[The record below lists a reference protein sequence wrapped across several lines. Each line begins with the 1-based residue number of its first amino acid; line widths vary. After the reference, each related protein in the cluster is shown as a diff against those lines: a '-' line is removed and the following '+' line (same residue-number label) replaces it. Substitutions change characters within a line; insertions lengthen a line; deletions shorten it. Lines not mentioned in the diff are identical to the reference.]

1 MKPEL
6 LLPVSNVETFFAA
19 CEGGADAVYLGLKK
33 FNARGKAPNF
43 NLFQLQALLKEAK
56 KNNVKVYLT
65 LNTLI
70 KNSEL
75 PELIN
80 VLYQLSQSEI
90 SAVIIQDWGV
100 YYLINKFFQNIPVHA
115 STQMGNH
122 NSIGTQYSHKKKI
135 QRVILA
141 RELTWKELTTI
152 KKRSQVEL
160 ELFVHGALCYSFS
173 GMCLF
178 SSFNGGMSANR
189 GLCTQ
194 PCRRLY
200 SSENNS
206 SQYLFSLKDLQLMKK
221 IPQLLDLNLTS
232 LKIEGRMKSAEY
244 VYQTA
249 RAYRLALDE
258 PHRIEEAKEILNS
271 DFGRKKTAYF
281 MGRNVSKA
289 ITQDPYIGILIGRI
303 KNVFADGFSFKTEHD
318 LNLMNRLRILSADG
332 TNSAAIKIKEMYVN
346 GQQQEKVSACSE
358 VKIITDKIQQAQLND
373 KVFLLSFLQKKFPAR
388 FKREGKQVK
397 LQLADNKMRNIMNR
411 IGSPK
416 IPKFQQIF
424 VRINQLKWLN
434 KMYFEDLDKLILNLT
449 KTEWENFN
457 LKNNFIKQNIF
468 KFIIQLPKFI
478 PEDYISYYRDLA
490 QYFYRNSIK
499 QFMISHVSQKHIL
512 PNQRDIQIYSS
523 ENVYA
528 LNDASIQ
535 FLKEEGFTSWIYPF
549 ENDYQN
555 LINGKDRSG
564 VIPVFFLPELFYSR
578 MPIQI
583 DDNVSF
589 KDIYGSYIKL
599 VRDGQTIVIPEKPV
613 ALLQHYNKFIKNGFR
628 RFLLDLSYQHPSQK
642 TFRRLVKN
650 LLNSSKEHD
659 SVIFNFKAGLK

>member
-43 NLFQLQALLKEAK
+43 NLFQLQALLKAAK

-75 PELIN
+75 PDLIN
-80 VLYQLSQSEI
+80 VLYQISQTDI
-90 SAVIIQDWGV
+90 AAVIIQDWGV
-100 YYLINKFFQNIPVHA
+100 YYLLNKFFQNIPVHA

-122 NSIGTQYSHKKKI
+122 NSIGTQYSLKKNIK
-135 QRVILA
+135 RVILA
-141 RELTWKELTTI
+141 RELTWKELVTI
-152 KKRSQVEL
+152 KKRSKIEL

-200 SSENNS
+200 NSQNNF
-206 SQYLFSLKDLQLMKK
+206 SQYLFSLKDLQLIEK
-221 IPQLLDLNLTS
+221 IPQLIELGLTS

-244 VYQTA
+244 VYKTA

-258 PHRIEEAKEILNS
+258 PHRIEEAKEVLNY
-271 DFGRKKTAYF
+271 DFGRNKTAYF
-281 MGRNVSKA
+281 MGNRVSEA

-303 KNVFADGFSFKTEHD
+303 KNVFADGFSFITEHE
-318 LNLMNRLRILSADG
+318 LNLMNRLRILSSDG
-332 TNSAAIKIKEMYVN
+332 TNSTAIKIKEMSVN
-346 GQQQEKVSACSE
+346 GHSQEHVSAHSE
-358 VKIITDKIQQAQLND
+358 VQIITDKIDRPKLND
-373 KVFLLSFLQKKFPAR
+373 KVFLLSFLRKKFPTR
-388 FKREGKQVK
+388 FKQEGKQLNLNLTENK
-397 LQLADNKMRNIMNR
+397 LRNIINR

-416 IPKFQQIF
+416 ILQFQQIF
-424 VRINQLKWLN
+424 IRINQLKWLN
-434 KMYFEDLDKLILNLT
+434 KIYFEDLDKIILNLT

-457 LKNNFIKQNIF
+457 LKNNFIKQNIL

-478 PEDYISYYRDLA
+478 PEDYISYYRELA
-490 QYFYRNSIK
+490 QHFYHNGVK
-499 QFMISHVSQKHIL
+499 QFMLSHVSQKQII
-512 PNQRDIQIYSS
+512 PNQNDIQIYSS
-523 ENVYA
+523 ENIYT

-549 ENDYQN
+549 ENDFQN
-555 LINGKDRSG
+555 LINGKDRRG
-564 VIPVFFLPELFYSR
+564 IIPVFFLPELFYSR
-578 MPIQI
+578 MPVQVE
-583 DDNVSF
+583 DNNGF
-589 KDIYGSYIKL
+589 KDIYGSYLKL
-599 VRDGQTIVIPEKPV
+599 VRDGQTVVIPEKPV
-613 ALLQHYNKFIKNGFR
+613 ALLQHYDKFIKNGFR

-659 SVIFNFKAGLK
+659 SVIFNFKDGLK